1 MASERQRNWTFILY
15 PESCHPCWRT
25 VLDDLHLPWAE
36 SPLHEHDLNADGEPK
51 KPHWHI
57 ILCFDG
63 VKTYEQIKEIT
74 DSVMGT
80 RPEIVRNVRSMI
92 RYFAHL
98 DNPEKWQYPTQEII
112 GHGGLDVPEMLQ
124 LLSSRKAQILQEIF
138 SWIADNHI
146 TEFSDLIDYCMYSG
160 NTDWFRVATEF
171 STLPIKTYLASVRNK
186 KNKQDR

>member
-1 MASERQRNWTFILY
+1 MPSDRQRNWTFILY
-15 PESCHPCWRT
+15 PESCHPRWRS

-36 SPLHEHDLNADGEPK
+36 SPLHEHDINADGEPK

-63 VKTYEQIKEIT
+63 VKTYDQIKEIT

-124 LLSSRKAQILQEIF
+124 LLSARKAQILQEIF
-138 SWIADNHI
+138 SWIADNQI
-146 TEFSDLIDYCMYSG
+146 TEFSDLIDFCMYSG
-160 NTDWFRVATEF
+160 NIDWFRVATEF
-171 STLPIKTYLASVRNK
+171 STLPIKTYLASARNK
-186 KNKQDR
+186 KNKQER

>member
-1 MASERQRNWTFILY
+1 MASERNRNWTFILY
-15 PESCHPCWRT
+15 PESCHPLWRT
-25 VLDDLHLPWAE
+25 VLDDLHIPWAE
-36 SPLHEHDLNADGEPK
+36 SPLHEHDINADGEPK
-51 KPHWHI
+51 KSHWHI
-57 ILCFDG
+57 IMCFDG
-63 VKTYEQIKEIT
+63 NKSYEQIKDIT

-124 LLSSRKAQILQEIF
+124 LLSARKVQILQDIF
-138 SWIADNHI
+138 DWLSANHV
-146 TEFSDLIDYCMYSG
+146 TEFTDLIDFCRSTD

-171 STLPIKTYLASVRNK
+171 NTLAISKYLASARNQQNK
-186 KNKQDR
+186 KER